1 MVMNS
6 SMRSSLISAST
17 ITEKGLSDILRRVL
31 LVKDLVYV
39 DNVVLVASDVAL
51 LLLNALDDRSKMR
64 QEAESSFMLSL
75 IVGEI
80 CGVLQWS
87 LGQANE

>member
-87 LGQANE
+87 LWQANE